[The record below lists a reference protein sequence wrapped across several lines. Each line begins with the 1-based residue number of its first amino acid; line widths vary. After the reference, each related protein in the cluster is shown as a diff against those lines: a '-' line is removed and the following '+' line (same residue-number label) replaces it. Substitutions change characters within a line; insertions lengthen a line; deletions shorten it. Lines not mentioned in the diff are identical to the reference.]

1 MADEQAASLVTD
13 NSQAAGDTGQG
24 GSALTAGK
32 TTAATGTPPL
42 AAGATEASPPAWM
55 AQLPSDLKADQS
67 LTKFAT
73 IGDLGKSYK
82 ELEGKLGK
90 AVVLPDEKASAEEWA
105 AYRKAMGVPEK
116 SEDYKLD
123 KVQLPEPLKVDAK
136 SEAEYLALAHKL
148 HMTNDQAKALHSWY
162 YQNLARD
169 TKVVKTS
176 MAEAE
181 AIMAKEM
188 GADWAAGK
196 TYMER
201 AFATFGDPE
210 TAKLFDFTGLGN
222 HPGVIRMFV
231 KMGKA
236 ISDHPFVEGR
246 SERTETDRA
255 HILYP
260 DQP

>member
-1 MADEQAASLVTD
+1 MAEAQAASPAGD
-13 NSQAAGDTGQG
+13 NLLAVGDTGAG

-42 AAGATEASPPAWM
+42 AVGATEASPPAWM

-105 AYRKAMGVPEK
+105 AYRKAIGVPEK
-116 SEDYKLD
+116 SEDYKLE
-123 KVQLPEPLKVDAK
+123 KVQLPEPLAADPKAA
-136 SEAEYLALAHKL
+136 AEYLALAHKL
-148 HMTNDQAKALHSWY
+148 NMTNDQVKAIHAWY

-169 TKVVKTS
+169 MKVVKTT

-196 TYMER
+196 TYMDR
-201 AFATFGDPE
+201 AFTKFADPE
-210 TAKLFDFTGLGN
+210 TAKLFDRTGLGN
-222 HPGVIRMFV
+222 HPGVIRMFI

-246 SERTETDRA
+246 GEKTETDRA

-260 DQP
+260 NQP